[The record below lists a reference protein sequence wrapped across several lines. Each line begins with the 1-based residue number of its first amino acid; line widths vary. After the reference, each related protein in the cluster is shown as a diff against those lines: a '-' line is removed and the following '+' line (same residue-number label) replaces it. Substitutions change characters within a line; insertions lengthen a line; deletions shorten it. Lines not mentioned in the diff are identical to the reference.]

1 MRFCFIS
8 LLTEIKDGYIFNSK
22 RKPKTMQLS
31 QTSQKFILHW
41 GEMGTRWGVNR
52 TVAQIHALLYLTG
65 KPLPADEIADTL
77 SVARSNVSN
86 SISELKAWNLVKLVH
101 VMGDRRDHFEAST
114 DIWELSRTVVR
125 ERKEREIMPTID
137 MLRELLNHPEIMLD
151 GVERANRVREMLTML
166 ETMTVW
172 SDEML
177 RLDTETL
184 TKVLKL
190 GAKIQKLIRGDL
202 TSSSAS
208 AKPSSS
214 AGNSKTSNQAADD
227 MQAMGSVIGP

>member
-1 MRFCFIS
+1 
-8 LLTEIKDGYIFNSK
+8 
-22 RKPKTMQLS
+22 MQLS

-86 SISELKAWNLVKLVH
+86 SIRELQAWNLIKLVH

-114 DIWELSRTVVR
+114 DIWELSRTVIR

-166 ETMTVW
+166 ETMTAW

-190 GAKIQKLIRGDL
+190 GAKIQKLIRGDVL
-202 TSSSAS
+202 GSKT
-208 AKPSSS
+208 AKPVH
-214 AGNSKTSNQAADD
+214 NQAQTD

>member
-1 MRFCFIS
+1 
-8 LLTEIKDGYIFNSK
+8 
-22 RKPKTMQLS
+22 MQLT

-86 SISELKAWNLVKLVH
+86 SIRELQAWNLIKLVH

-114 DIWELSRTVVR
+114 DIWELSRTVIR

-166 ETMTVW
+166 ETMTLW

-190 GAKIQKLIRGDL
+190 GAKIQKLIRGDVL
-202 TSSSAS
+202 GAVAGTSTAGSKAS
-208 AKPSSS
+208 KSQ
-214 AGNSKTSNQAADD
+214 TNQAQTD

>member
-1 MRFCFIS
+1 
-8 LLTEIKDGYIFNSK
+8 
-22 RKPKTMQLS
+22 MQLS

-86 SISELKAWNLVKLVH
+86 SIRELQGWNLVKLVH

-114 DIWELSRTVVR
+114 DIWELSRTVIR

-151 GVERANRVREMLTML
+151 GMERANRVREMLTML
-166 ETMTVW
+166 ETMTAW

-190 GAKIQKLIRGDL
+190 GAKIQKLIRGD
-202 TSSSAS
+202 TTPVDT
-208 AKPSSS
+208 KI
-214 AGNSKTSNQAADD
+214 KTSKAQAD
-227 MQAMGSVIGP
+227 MQALGSVIGP